1 MLYIILYITYI
12 YIYVIYIYI
21 YICIYLLYMANF
33 RSPFNDAKISRAP

>member
-21 YICIYLLYMANF
+21 CIYLLYMVNF